1 MHMLYLLRFLT
12 GILPNTRFV
21 NNCYVLFLS
30 TKTVP

>member
-1 MHMLYLLRFLT
+1 MLYLLRNLPD
-12 GILPNTRFV
+12 ILRNTRIV